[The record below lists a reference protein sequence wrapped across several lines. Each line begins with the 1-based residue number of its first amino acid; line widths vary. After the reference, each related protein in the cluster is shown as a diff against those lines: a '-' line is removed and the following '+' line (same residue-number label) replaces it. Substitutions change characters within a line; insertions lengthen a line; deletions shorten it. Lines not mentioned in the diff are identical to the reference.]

1 MEDKLLNNNQLEKR
15 YGLFTAICMVVG
27 IVIGSGVFF
36 KAQDILNYTSGNM
49 LLGIL
54 AWVIGGI
61 VMIICAFNFANF
73 ATKYSKVNG
82 VVDYAEAAVGEK
94 YAYMMGWFVS
104 TIYYPAMTSVL
115 AWVSARYTLVLFGVD
130 VLSTLASGLCIAL
143 GAFYLVAVYALNAL
157 SPKLAGKFQ
166 VSATV
171 IKLIPLAIMIV
182 VGTIVGL
189 INGNTTG
196 AFAESVKGMGE
207 GDFMS
212 VFAGVAAAAF
222 AYEGWIIATSVNAEL
237 KNAKKNLPIAL
248 VAGTLLIMVIY
259 ILYFIGLTGGATVD
273 VLMSQGAPTAFV
285 KLFGNVGGTILNA
298 FIVISCLG
306 TLNGLML
313 ASTRAPYSI
322 AVRDHGPK
330 PETFAEVDAQT
341 NMPANSSILG
351 LLFCGFWFFY
361 FYAANMVSLGTVEG
375 GETIAPIFGLFSF
388 DSSELPIITIYGM
401 YIPIFVMFI
410 AKEGKKNVFKN
421 AVMPV
426 LGVIACAFMMFVAVY
441 AHGIRPYQAAAANG
455 EFAFPVLFY
464 LIVYAVIMGVG
475 LALYKK
481 KQK

>member
-1 MEDKLLNNNQLEKR
+1 MNNQNQLEKR

-36 KAQDILNYTSGNM
+36 KAQDILNYTNGNM

-54 AWVIGGI
+54 AWVIGGV
-61 VMIICAFNFANF
+61 VMVICAFNFANF

-94 YAYMMGWFVS
+94 YGYLMGWFVS

-115 AWVSARYTLVLFGVD
+115 AWVSARYTLVLFD
-130 VLSTLASGLCIAL
+130 ANADITSGLCIAL

-189 INGNTTG
+189 VNGNTTE
-196 AFAESVKGMGE
+196 AFIQSMKSEG

-237 KNAKKNLPIAL
+237 KNAKRNLPIAL

-259 ILYFIGLTGGATVD
+259 ILYFVGLTGGASVE
-273 VLMSQGAPTAFV
+273 VLMSQGATTAF
-285 KLFGNVGGTILNA
+285 KNIFGNIGGTILNV
-298 FIVISCLG
+298 FIVVSCLG

-313 ASTRAPYSI
+313 ASVRAPYSI
-322 AVRDHGPK
+322 AVRSHGPK
-330 PETFAEVDAQT
+330 PETFAEVDAKT
-341 NMPANSSILG
+341 NMPANSGILG
-351 LLFCGFWFFY
+351 LLFCAFWFFY
-361 FYAANMVSLGTVEG
+361 FYAANLT
-375 GETIAPIFGLFSF
+375 APIFGLFSF

-401 YIPIFVMFI
+401 YIPIFFMFMV
-410 AKEGKKNVFKN
+410 KEGKKNVFKN
-421 AVMPV
+421 IVMP
-426 LGVIACAFMMFVAVY
+426 LIGVIACAFMMFVAVY
-441 AHGIRPYQAAAANG
+441 AHGIRPYQAAAEKG
-455 EFAFPVLFY
+455 EFSFPVLFY
-464 LIVYAVIMGVG
+464 LIVYVVIMAVG
-475 LALYKK
+475 LFLYKK
-481 KQK
+481 NGAKANAEKSK

>member
-1 MEDKLLNNNQLEKR
+1 MNNQKLEKR

-36 KAQDILNYTSGNM
+36 KAQDILNYTGGNM
-49 LLGIL
+49 LFGIL
-54 AWVIGGI
+54 AWLIGGV
-61 VMIICAFNFANF
+61 VMVICAFNFANF

-94 YAYMMGWFVS
+94 YGYMMGWFVS

-115 AWVSARYTLVLFGVD
+115 AWVSARYTLVLFD
-130 VLSTLASGLCIAL
+130 ANADITSGLCIAL

-189 INGNTTG
+189 VNGNTTE
-196 AFAESVKGMGE
+196 AFVESVKGMGE

-259 ILYFIGLTGGATVD
+259 ILYFVGLTGGAKVD
-273 VLMSQGAPTAFV
+273 VLMSQGATTAFTNI
-285 KLFGNVGGTILNA
+285 FGKVGGTILNA

-361 FYAANMVSLGTVEG
+361 FYAANLT
-375 GETIAPIFGLFSF
+375 APVFGLFSF

-410 AKEGKKNVFKN
+410 IKEGKNNVFKN
-421 AVMPV
+421 IVMPV

-441 AHGIRPYQAAAANG
+441 AHGIRPYQNAAANG
-455 EFAFPVLFY
+455 EFSFPVLFY
-464 LIVYAVIMGVG
+464 LIVYAVIMGAG
-475 LALYKK
+475 LVMYKK
-481 KQK
+481 KGAKAEIKAEVVETKNKID